1 MYVEA
6 YVLLNV
12 WLFVDALLVVAIA
25 VDDVIYDLRKLYIF
39 RINRFIE

>member
-25 VDDVIYDLRKLYIF
+25 VDDVMIYANYIF
-39 RINRFIE
+39 LELIDLLNN